1 MGMLVQGSHKSGTGA
16 HQPFTSVA
24 GEAPPPPPKTWEA
37 PYGGKTEESTG
48 ILAILEMIH
57 DDINA
62 DIAKATTEEGEAV
75 ALYTRT
81 KTNLETERGEL
92 KTIMDRIAGA
102 APNCD
107 FVTINFHVRS
117 QNRKIEIDGLEK
129 AKAILSGASFD
140 GLPDPN
146 REIKPGDAALVQ
158 HASDS
163 RRKFLRRQS

>member
-1 MGMLVQGSHKSGTGA
+1 MGD
-16 HQPFTSVA
+16 
-24 GEAPPPPPKTWEA
+24 
-37 PYGGKTEESTG
+37 
-48 ILAILEMIH
+48 MIH

-62 DIAKATTEEGEAV
+62 DVAKATEEENAAV

-81 KTNLETERGEL
+81 KTNLENERTELTNAIGVLSGQVGAAQGDIQTADQDRYTKKGEL
-92 KTIMDRIAGA
+92 AAIMTRIAGA

-107 FVTINFHVRS
+107 FVLINFHVRS

-129 AKAILSGASFD
+129 AKAILSGATFD

-158 HASDS
+158 HVAIP
-163 RRKFLRRQS
+163 RKFLRH